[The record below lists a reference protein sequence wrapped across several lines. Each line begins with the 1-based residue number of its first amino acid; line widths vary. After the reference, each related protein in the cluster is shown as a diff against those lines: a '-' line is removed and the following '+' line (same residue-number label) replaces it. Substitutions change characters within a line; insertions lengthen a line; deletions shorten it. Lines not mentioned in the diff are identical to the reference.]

1 MYLLFYVKPE
11 MVVLFL
17 FFGKNNIFLAGW
29 FKCKFFF
36 RSGDIAQLLST
47 DEVLETFVLDRCP
60 SFYSPVVAVTDNY
73 YFISQ
78 GLGIPGGKKKKL
90 YVYTLTPFWK
100 PDSNI
105 KFLAIV
111 LFLFLTHFGHV
122 YKVKTILSHFSH
134 RSI

>member
-1 MYLLFYVKPE
+1 

-17 FFGKNNIFLAGW
+17 FFLAKIIYFWLGDLSVS
-29 FKCKFFF
+29 FFF

-78 GLGIPGGKKKKL
+78 GLGIPGGKKKKK
-90 YVYTLTPFWK
+90 TLR
-100 PDSNI
+100 
-105 KFLAIV
+105 L
-111 LFLFLTHFGHV
+111 HV
-122 YKVKTILSHFSH
+122 DPILKA
-134 RSI
+134 